1 MTGSIRKRGHD
12 SWEITLDLGRDERG
26 KRVRRFVAVKGN
38 KKQAERRLRELLTE
52 LDGGIVPS
60 NERIRMRDWLARW
73 MTECVVGH
81 LSQATEDRYRG
92 IVKNHLQPEL
102 GHIELN
108 KLSPSHVQSMQQ
120 KLLKQR
126 MDPKGVNLVRTALS
140 GAMKHA
146 LRMELVIRNPVAAA
160 KAPPDPNREAESLP
174 VDTVLRMLALA
185 AEQDDW
191 LHAALHLLAYTGVRR
206 GELLALL
213 WSDVDFE
220 KAEIKIVSSLGRR
233 SNGLQ
238 LTKPKTARGNRTIN
252 LDAGSVEVLRQHK
265 ERQEHHKSLLAGAHE
280 DQGIVFADELGRWVN
295 PMRLTRLVRGLGK
308 QVGHPEVSPHKLRH
322 FHASV
327 SLNKRIH
334 PAVVSERLGHAN
346 TAITMKVY
354 AHALPGWQAEA
365 ADEFARI
372 MEESQQALREG
383 DNDGD
388 IIDTTAA

>member
-1 MTGSIRKRGHD
+1 MTGSIRKREHN

-26 KRVRRFVAVKGN
+26 KRVRRFVTVKGN
-38 KKQAERRLRELLTE
+38 KKQAQRRLRELLTE

-60 NERIRMRDWLARW
+60 NERIRMRDWLERW
-73 MTECVVGH
+73 MSECVVGH

-92 IVKNHLQPEL
+92 IVQNHLQPGL

-108 KLSPSHVQSMQQ
+108 KLSPSHVQALQQ
-120 KLLKQR
+120 KLLEQG
-126 MDPKGVNLVRTALS
+126 MDPIGVSLVRVVLS
-140 GAMKHA
+140 GAIKHA
-146 LRMELVIRNPVAAA
+146 LRMELIIRNPVAAA
-160 KAPPDPNREAESLP
+160 KAPPDPSREAESPP
-174 VDTVLRMLALA
+174 VDTVLRMLDLA

-191 LHAALHLLAYTGVRR
+191 LHDALHLLAYTGIRR
-206 GELLALL
+206 GELLALS
-213 WSDVDFE
+213 WSNVDFE
-220 KAEIKIVSSLGRR
+220 NATIRIVASLGRR

-252 LDAGSVEVLRQHK
+252 VDAGSLEVLRQHK
-265 ERQEHHKSLLAGAHE
+265 ERQEQNKSLLAGAYE

-295 PMRLTRLVRGLGK
+295 PMRLTRLVQGLGR
-308 QVGHPEVSPHKLRH
+308 QVGYHEVSPHKLRH

-346 TAITMKVY
+346 TGITMRVY

-372 MEESQQALREG
+372 MEESQKALRQD
-383 DNDGD
+383 DNDDD
-388 IIDTTAA
+388 IVDTTAV

>member
-1 MTGSIRKRGHD
+1 MTGSIRKRGQN
-12 SWEITLDLGRDERG
+12 SWEITLDLGRDDRG
-26 KRVRRFVAVKGN
+26 KRVRRFVTVKGN
-38 KKQAERRLRELLTE
+38 KKQAQRRLRELLTE

-60 NERIRMRDWLARW
+60 NERIRMRDCLERW
-73 MTECVVGH
+73 MAECVVGH
-81 LSQATEDRYRG
+81 LSQATEDRYGG

-108 KLSPSHVQSMQQ
+108 KLSPSHVQALQQ
-120 KLLKQR
+120 KLLEQG
-126 MDPKGVNLVRTALS
+126 MDPTGVNLVRTALS
-140 GAMKHA
+140 GAIKHA
-146 LRMELVIRNPVAAA
+146 LRMELIIRNPVAAA
-160 KAPPDPNREAESLP
+160 KAPPDPNREAQSPP
-174 VDTVLRMLALA
+174 VDTVLRMLDLA

-191 LHAALHLLAYTGVRR
+191 LYAALYVLAYTGIRR
-206 GELLALL
+206 GELLALS
-213 WSDVDFE
+213 WSNVDFE
-220 KAEIKIVSSLGRR
+220 NATIRIVSSLGRR

-252 LDAGSVEVLRQHK
+252 LAAGSLEVLRQHK
-265 ERQEHHKSLLAGAHE
+265 ERQEQHKGLLAGAYE

-295 PMRLTRLVRGLGK
+295 PMRLTRLVQGLGR
-308 QVGHPEVSPHKLRH
+308 QVGYPEVSPHKLRH

-346 TAITMKVY
+346 TGITMKIY

-372 MEESQQALREG
+372 MEESQKALRQD
-383 DNDGD
+383 DNDDD
-388 IIDTTAA
+388 IVDTTAA